1 MKKFSKLHNLKIF
14 SNEEK
19 EKKWDNRFTTHKITE
34 YDSYKDINYLSLG
47 LIKAKIKYEKNEEK
61 YLKRAYS
68 KKESSLNNKILINLD
83 KIRYDFFPNKNIK
96 NDLSLSKFTP
106 RINSNINSNNTI
118 SYKNKNYEYSKTIP
132 NSCKK
137 IKKSKLYQK
146 FKKIFT
152 NDIILKIEN
161 DEEINKLYND
171 VKELWNNYGVTYLYQ
186 SNFLLSLNSYISS
199 KKVLYELLNIEQKN
213 MIKFKTEYSSVISKI
228 KQRNGEINNIKNLI
242 KEYGNNKNQKHIGI
256 EDDIKNSLKLIRLYT
271 INLVSQIKKFF
282 LINSYTTLPNKINL
296 KKIKTKSFNFDYK
309 YLSKIKKDLN
319 FLKDSSIN
327 KLYNFNNIEND
338 PFLLTLSD
346 KSEDDEINKKNESKY
361 DILPITDEVYNQ
373 IIKLIFFMN
382 QIEINEKIEKE
393 NKKVFLNNNIYF
405 NKEKNFSEN
414 LLTSNNELD
423 IGLNYKGNI
432 NKIINK
438 LKKKNNYENI
448 FLNNISNINKKKRN
462 FDKFKTLNIFLKK
475 DRNIKMKEIND
486 LKGTL
491 LLTTAE
497 DLQNKFKHYEK
508 IKQFVE
514 EESNKKNDT

>member
-1 MKKFSKLHNLKIF
+1 
-14 SNEEK
+14 
-19 EKKWDNRFTTHKITE
+19 
-34 YDSYKDINYLSLG
+34 
-47 LIKAKIKYEKNEEK
+47 
-61 YLKRAYS
+61 
-68 KKESSLNNKILINLD
+68 
-83 KIRYDFFPNKNIK
+83 
-96 NDLSLSKFTP
+96 
-106 RINSNINSNNTI
+106 
-118 SYKNKNYEYSKTIP
+118 
-132 NSCKK
+132 
-137 IKKSKLYQK
+137 
-146 FKKIFT
+146 
-152 NDIILKIEN
+152 
-161 DEEINKLYND
+161 
-171 VKELWNNYGVTYLYQ
+171 
-186 SNFLLSLNSYISS
+186 
-199 KKVLYELLNIEQKN
+199 

-282 LINSYTTLPNKINL
+282 LINSYTTLPKINL

-327 KLYNFNNIEND
+327 NLYNFNNIEND

-346 KSEDDEINKKNESKY
+346 KSQDDEISEKNESKY
-361 DILPITDEVYNQ
+361 EILPITNEVYNQ

-382 QIEINEKIEKE
+382 QFEINEKIEKE
-393 NKKVFLNNNIYF
+393 NKKVFLNNNNYI